1 VAEGAR
7 EKLRRLINA
16 RTTRE
21 IVFTR
26 NTTESLNLVAR
37 CFRFGPDA
45 VVLTTDH
52 EHNSNLCPW
61 RELEKRGIARHVA
74 VPSRPDNTFDL
85 DRFRDLLV
93 RHDVRLVSM
102 VHTSNLDGSTIP
114 AKEIVRLA
122 HERGV
127 RVMLDAAQSV
137 PHSPVDVRE
146 LDVDFLAF
154 SVHKMCGPTGMGV
167 LYGKEEALGELGPF
181 IVGGD
186 TVTDTFLDSDPVYA
200 DPPYRF
206 EAGLQNFAGIIG
218 AGAAAD
224 YLMAV
229 GPGNVHEHEQR
240 LNRFVTGGLT
250 DLRDEFDILGPE
262 DPDLRGSIVCLLS
275 RRKGTVSLSRATF
288 LREAGRVPDSADA
301 GAGGREQAVYG
312 LDDLLDNWGNVM
324 VRSGVFCV
332 HSWFHSRNLNV
343 ACELRRRLGTER
355 QTVRLSFYLYNTMDE
370 CRVFLELL
378 HRIVRLP
385 EYRSLPLA

>member
-1 VAEGAR
+1 
-7 EKLRRLINA
+7 
-16 RTTRE
+16 
-21 IVFTR
+21 
-26 NTTESLNLVAR
+26 
-37 CFRFGPDA
+37 
-45 VVLTTDH
+45 
-52 EHNSNLCPW
+52 
-61 RELEKRGIARHVA
+61 
-74 VPSRPDNTFDL
+74 
-85 DRFRDLLV
+85 
-93 RHDVRLVSM
+93 
-102 VHTSNLDGSTIP
+102 
-114 AKEIVRLA
+114 
-122 HERGV
+122 
-127 RVMLDAAQSV
+127 MLDAAQSV